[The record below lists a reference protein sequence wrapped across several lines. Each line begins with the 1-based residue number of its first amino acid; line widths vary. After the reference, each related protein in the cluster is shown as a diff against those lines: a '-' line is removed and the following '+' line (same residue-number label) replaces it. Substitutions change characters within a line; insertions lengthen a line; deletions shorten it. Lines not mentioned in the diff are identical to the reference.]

1 MTHFEVMPEPRWLDP
16 GVIEAIHLRQL
27 AEHGGAAGIRDKSL
41 LETALARPL
50 QQASYSDPPPDLAAL
65 AAASGYGLAHL
76 HPFVDGN
83 KRTAFVATL
92 LFLRLN
98 GFDIEAPQEARYAT
112 FLALAAGES
121 SESDLAKWLRARL
134 KPIKA

>member
-1 MTHFEVMPEPRWLDP
+1 MPEPRWLDP

-27 AEHGGAAGIRDKSL
+27 AEHGGAAGMRDRSL

-50 QQASYSDPPPDLAAL
+50 QQASYSGPPADLAAL
-65 AAASGYGLAHL
+65 AAAYGHGLAHL

-98 GFDIEAPQEARYAT
+98 GFDIESTQEARYTT
-112 FLALAAGES
+112 FLALAAGEL
-121 SESDLAKWLRARL
+121 SEGDLSAWLRSRL
-134 KPIKA
+134 KPAKA